1 MFVYLPNSQLML
13 DTWFITVVIVNTE
26 CFKYA
31 NDMLKNTIWSSG
43 CGTVGRVVA
52 SYTRDLRFESSHQQ
66 YTITCIGKKKVKK
79 KRPRTAHY
87 DIDRCWA
94 TFTWFLTQNLVSAYL
109 DGLYNYR
116 RPYHKQ
122 LTKNGF
128 CALVTIGSRQ
138 CDQIK
143 IAKCL

>member
-1 MFVYLPNSQLML
+1 M
-13 DTWFITVVIVNTE
+13 VIVNTE

-79 KRPRTAHY
+79 SSTKKTTKKRVTKKKNSE
-87 DIDRCWA
+87 I
-94 TFTWFLTQNLVSAYL
+94 LGIKLKNI
-109 DGLYNYR
+109 GLAGGKR
-116 RPYHKQ
+116 K
-122 LTKNGF
+122 
-128 CALVTIGSRQ
+128 S
-138 CDQIK
+138 
-143 IAKCL
+143 